1 GELWCGV
8 HRRAGG
14 NTPWTPRGDR
24 KARHCA
30 RSTHRALCS
39 WPSTTLSRH
48 SAWRDPTRG
57 DPRLRGVPMTGF
69 AGATPTRVTGGNH
82 EGDADWPGADPFREK
97 EGVFKVS
104 AARSDLSVTVAGVH
118 LTPPMGLT

>member
-48 SAWRDPTRG
+48 SAWRGPTRG

-69 AGATPTRVTGGNH
+69 AGATPTRVTGGSH
-82 EGDADWPGADPFREK
+82 EGDADWPGDDPFRDSRWRCRK
-97 EGVFKVS
+97 PD
-104 AARSDLSVTVAGVH
+104 RTVTPYGAHRGADRRK
-118 LTPPMGLT
+118 G